1 MTYSAQNR
9 KATPARMANQDNAH
23 VNYKRFP
30 AFGKQLLQLR
40 LAGKIPEKSV
50 DVVFDWN
57 LGRNKCFLRI
67 VLADEVPP
75 SELELRY
82 LAGLDVRIAY
92 QEKDA
97 SRVPDLVQAVLA
109 VNPRSVLALAIHLE
123 KFFVFKN
130 LAGEVLL

>member
-1 MTYSAQNR
+1 MTTTQKNAAPGQE
-9 KATPARMANQDNAH
+9 AARDYTRQ
-23 VNYKRFP
+23 NYKRFP

-109 VNPRSVLALAIHLE
+109 ANPRSVLALAIHLE